1 MKKLLFVIFLAS
13 LSILIQAQILTSPRI
28 YDVKNG
34 LSDNSVRT
42 IIQDGRGYIYLGTKD
57 GIHRLGTGEIKHIKG
72 TSRTG
77 AATTLNTNK
86 LLFHKTEGMMWVA
99 TMNGLFLLDLTTEEV
114 TESTTLFGTEDLKG
128 INILD
133 IRYDNDGLL
142 WIAGSNDLFSWDGS
156 RLVKYSTGE
165 GSNRAP
171 EGATKALLME
181 SDGDMWFGTT
191 KGVAMHHKNIG
202 RFSSHKWWTDGKKK
216 DHEVTAMFEDSDG
229 RIWIGTQGDGLFK
242 VDRLTAEFT
251 RLKIPALSG
260 SNTWIRAIHQENP
273 GSILLGTEDGLF
285 SVDTETMEVSHAD
298 NLGRI
303 AIYCFCHDYE
313 GGLWIG
319 TYFKGAM
326 YFSPQSRGI
335 QSFSESR
342 MGTSI
347 KGNAISQFCEDSDG
361 KIWVATEDS
370 GLNLFDPKSGIF
382 TSYQAGSGS
391 GSLSSNNIHSL
402 MLDGKHLWIGT
413 FAKGI
418 DIMDIHSGRVIK
430 NYNTANSS
438 LASNFI
444 YSIIKASDGK
454 IYAGGLSSLSV
465 YDKTGH
471 FSSIREFDNQFV
483 YDLYEDN
490 AGRIW
495 IATKGSGVF
504 RLSDGT
510 LKHFQHNPEDST
522 SIGNRYIYRIFED
535 RKGRLWFAMEGGIS
549 CFKEETETFENH
561 NGKQQITIYGIL
573 DDDNGDLY
581 LSSNIGLIR
590 YNPESHRSELYNQ
603 EDGLQSSQF
612 NFRSSLSASDGKM
625 YFGGLNGFSCFL
637 PENLQKNKVA
647 PKASISYVVLH
658 TADSQENNI
667 TLKPDDRLT
676 IGADVTAFDVH
687 FDCLSY
693 ASPSR
698 NRFSYRLIGLNDN
711 WIVTDKSTVSFLDLP
726 AGKYKLEMKAESND
740 SLWSRESCTLSLR
753 IRAPWYSSITAKII
767 YTFLALLLVIL
778 FIHIWVR
785 RRRAEMLLE
794 SEEKKMDIEKQA
806 FQSKI
811 QFFTNVAHDIKT
823 PLTLIK
829 APLEI
834 VMRDKEWNK
843 RTEENLEL
851 IRQNTQRLTE
861 LVVQLLNF
869 RRIDSD
875 NYKLE
880 FSRINIKAFI
890 DGLVRCFNSN
900 KKIKIVSV
908 LPEQD
913 LEWVADKQILTKI
926 ISNLL
931 SNGVKY
937 SRSTVII
944 SAAIENTAL
953 KLRVSDDGPGIPE
966 EEAEKIFDP
975 FYRLSST
982 RDKPGFGIGLSLVKM
997 LVEKHGGTIETG
1009 QNRELG
1015 GFEITISIPRMEV
1028 PHVPPFDIIETTE
1041 DFSDVAPSNCNL
1053 LIVEDDPEMLGFLL
1067 RTLGS
1072 VWSVTGAENGKK
1084 ALEILK
1090 SNPIDIIISDITMP
1104 EMDGIELL
1112 QAIRQDITL
1121 CHIPIILLSSLKS
1134 IESKIEGLNFGAD
1147 AYIEKPFSLGHIK
1160 ATIDN
1165 ILKNR
1170 QLLFERYSRM
1180 PQLEYAQENITHSES
1195 DWLEEV
1201 NNQIHKHL
1209 TDSMFTVDSLAQTL
1223 SMSHSALRRKLL
1235 KLTGMSPNNYIRFIR
1250 IQHAA
1255 KLLEE
1260 GKFRVNE
1267 VSYIVGINNQSYFA
1281 RCFQKQYGVLPKDY
1295 KKK

>member
-1 MKKLLFVIFLAS
+1 MKKIIFILFLSSF
-13 LSILIQAQILTSPRI
+13 SILIQAQILTSPRI
-28 YDVKNG
+28 YDVNDG
-34 LSDNSVRT
+34 LSDNTVRT
-42 IIQDGRGYIYLGTKD
+42 ILQDGRGYIYFGTKD
-57 GIHRLGTGEIKHIKG
+57 GVHRLGTGEVRHLRA
-72 TSRTG
+72 TSQTG
-77 AATTLNTNK
+77 AVTTMNTNK
-86 LLFHKTEGMMWVA
+86 LLLHKTEGLMWVA
-99 TMNGLFLLDLTTEEV
+99 TMNGLFLLDLTTEKV
-114 TESTTLFGTEDLKG
+114 TESTTLFGTEELKG
-128 INILD
+128 IHILD
-133 IRYDNDGLL
+133 ICYDNDGLL
-142 WIAGSNDLFSWDGS
+142 WIAGSNNLFSWDGS
-156 RLVKYSTGE
+156 SLIKYSLGNS
-165 GSNRAP
+165 SNKAP
-171 EGATKALLME
+171 DGDTKAILME

-191 KGVAMHHKNIG
+191 KGIALYHKNIG
-202 RFSSHKWWTDGKKK
+202 RFSSHRWWTDGKKK

-229 RIWIGTQGDGLFK
+229 GIWIGTQGDGLFK

-251 RLKIPALSG
+251 QIEVPSLSG
-260 SNTWIRAIHQENP
+260 SNTWIRTIHQENP

-303 AIYCFCHDYE
+303 AIYCFFHDYE

-342 MGTSI
+342 MSTSI
-347 KGNAISQFCEDSDG
+347 KGNAISQFCEDSNG

-370 GLNLFDPKSGIF
+370 GLNMFDPKNGVF
-382 TSYQAGSGS
+382 TSYQAGSDS

-402 MLDGKHLWIGT
+402 MLDGQHLWIGT
-413 FAKGI
+413 FSKGI
-418 DIMDIHSGRVIK
+418 DIMDIHSGKVIR
-430 NYNTANSS
+430 NYNTGNCS

-444 YSIIKASDGK
+444 YSILKASDGK
-454 IYAGGLSSLSV
+454 IYAGGWNCLSV
-465 YDKTGH
+465 YDTTGQ
-471 FSSIREFDNQFV
+471 FSSIREFDKNFV
-483 YDLYEDN
+483 YDLHEDTD
-490 AGRIW
+490 GRIW
-495 IATKGSGVF
+495 IATKENGVF
-504 RLSDGT
+504 RMNNGSLE
-510 LKHFQHNPEDST
+510 HFQHNPEDST
-522 SIGNRYIYRIFED
+522 SIGSRNIYRIFED

-549 CFKEETETFENH
+549 CFEEETETFENH
-561 NGKQQITIYGIL
+561 IGKQQIIIYGIL
-573 DDDNGDLY
+573 DDATGNLY
-581 LSSNIGLIR
+581 LSSNIGLFR
-590 YNPESHRSELYNQ
+590 YNPDSHRSELYNQ
-603 EDGLQSSQF
+603 EDGLQSNHF
-612 NFRSSLSASDGKM
+612 NFRSSLSASDGQM
-625 YFGGLNGFSCFL
+625 YFGGLNGFSRFL

-647 PKASISYVVLH
+647 PKANISYVVLH
-658 TADSQENNI
+658 TADSQESGI

-676 IGADVTAFDVH
+676 IDANVTAFDVH

-693 ASPSR
+693 AAPSR
-698 NRFSYRLIGLNDN
+698 NRFFYRLTGLNDN
-711 WIVTDKSTVSFLDLP
+711 WIVTDKSTVSFFDLP

-740 SLWSRESCTLSLR
+740 SVWSRDLCTLNLR
-753 IRAPWYSSITAKII
+753 IRAPWYSSITAKIT
-767 YTFLALLLVIL
+767 YTLLILLLSAL

-794 SEEKKMDIEKQA
+794 SEEKKMDVEKQA

-834 VMRDKEWNK
+834 VMRDREWNK

-875 NYKLE
+875 NYKPE
-880 FSRINIKAFI
+880 FRRININAFI
-890 DGLVRCFNSN
+890 EDLVRCFNSN
-900 KKIKIVSV
+900 KRIKIVSV
-908 LPEQD
+908 LPEKD

-937 SRSTVII
+937 SRSTVSI
-944 SAAIENTAL
+944 SASIVNSVL

-966 EEAEKIFDP
+966 GEAKKIFDP
-975 FYRLSST
+975 FYRISST
-982 RDKPGFGIGLSLVKM
+982 SEKPGFGIGLSMVKM

-1009 QNRELG
+1009 QSQELG

-1028 PHVPPFDIIETTE
+1028 SDISPDDIIETAE
-1041 DFSDVAPSNCNL
+1041 DYSDVAPSKCNL
-1053 LIVEDDPEMLGFLL
+1053 LIVEDDRDMLGFLT
-1067 RTLGS
+1067 RTLSS
-1072 VWSVTGAENGKK
+1072 VWSATGVENGKK
-1084 ALEILK
+1084 ALDILR
-1090 SNPIDIIISDITMP
+1090 SSPIDIVISDINMP

-1112 QAIRQDITL
+1112 QAIRKDITL

-1195 DWLEEV
+1195 DWLENV

-1209 TDSMFTVDSLAQTL
+1209 TDPMFTVDSLAQTL
-1223 SMSHSALRRKLL
+1223 LMSHSALRRKLL